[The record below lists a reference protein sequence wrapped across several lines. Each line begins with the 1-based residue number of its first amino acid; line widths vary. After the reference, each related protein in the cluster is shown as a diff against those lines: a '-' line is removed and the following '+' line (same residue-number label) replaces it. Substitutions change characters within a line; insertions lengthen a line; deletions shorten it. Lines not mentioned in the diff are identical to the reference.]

1 MLRGL
6 GAYVVVSD
14 FWLLVAF
21 RSTNLDQ
28 WTVDQLKMMSF
39 GGNGRA
45 HHFFK
50 QHGWSDGGKIES
62 KYTSRAAEL
71 YKQLLAKEVSKS
83 PSSSSSSAE
92 AAAAPPPP
100 LSPPEHVETVKPKPT
115 PAPVAEPTPTPA
127 SAPASSGAAKP
138 SVAARKPMT
147 LGVKKSNSGKAS
159 GLGVKKMVNKVG
171 GGGLLPSRVLIILG
185 VQGEEQI

>member
-1 MLRGL
+1 M
-6 GAYVVVSD
+6 S
-14 FWLLVAF
+14 WLL
-21 RSTNLDQ
+21 RSTNLDS

-45 HHFFK
+45 HLFFK

-71 YKQLLAKEVSKS
+71 YKLLLAKEVAKS
-83 PSSSSSSAE
+83 AA
-92 AAAAPPPP
+92 AAAAPPAN
-100 LSPPEHVETVKPKPT
+100 VEKPKPK
-115 PAPVAEPTPTPA
+115 PAPAPAETAVAEPAPPPPA
-127 SAPASSGAAKP
+127 TAAAAKP

-147 LGVKKSNSGKAS
+147 LGAKKTNSGKAS

-171 GGGLLPSRVLIILG
+171 GWVGGVALLPAGPR
-185 VQGEEQI
+185 